1 MNEYN
6 EQGERHGLWK
16 KYWREDYWSDGNLKE
31 KGNYLNGQKHGPWER
46 YYSNG
51 PLRSKGNYLNDK
63 LDGLC
68 ENYDWSHGKLKEIR
82 YYIT

>member
-31 KGNYLNGQKHGPWER
+31 KGNYLNWPMGTV
-46 YYSNG
+46 
-51 PLRSKGNYLNDK
+51 L
-63 LDGLC
+63 
-68 ENYDWSHGKLKEIR
+68 LKWPFKV
-82 YYIT
+82 